1 MTIKTFSQRFPAEDI
16 ELDQD
21 VPERNLLAAILER
34 CVRDIINKGQQTGS
48 KESVNVRDCREAM
61 GWLRSQETTLGSFR
75 WLCFWLDLNPKVIR
89 RYIYELKASGARY
102 NVYDG
107 ATSGNR
113 GSRNDLK
120 IRALIRAAPKPN
132 DAS

>member
-1 MTIKTFSQRFPAEDI
+1 MTKKTFSQQFVPED
-16 ELDQD
+16 LDLD
-21 VPERNLLAAILER
+21 TSVPERDLLAACLER
-34 CVRDIINKGQQTGS
+34 AIRDIVNKADQTGS
-48 KESVNVRDCREAM
+48 KEKANTKNCREAM

-89 RYIYELKASGARY
+89 RYIYELKASGKRFD
-102 NVYDG
+102 VYQG
-107 ATSGNR
+107 ASSTTR
-113 GSRNDLK
+113 GARNDLK